1 MTVPNKK
8 RGLLSEA
15 GRRYE
20 NFAAKDICRENNQN
34 AYLSTKKNTE
44 KYFLRLASNRLSE
57 LPYKA
62 KSEL

>member
-15 GRRYE
+15 GR
-20 NFAAKDICRENNQN
+20 RENNQN